1 MSCATM
7 AMPEAVPLADVGAGP
22 DPVSPSPSTRPTRGT
37 TPSGR
42 VQDTLR
48 SLESATARASK
59 RVTTRS
65 ARVTSVGNESE
76 RGDEAKLR
84 SNVETAKSMMQRVLE
99 MLAMMRSEMVEL
111 KQRVSEQSDTI
122 RKLSA
127 TVYKQ
132 STIIQ
137 GQEDLIRGLEIQ
149 VQESKEELRRKHD
162 EHHEEMKQ
170 EHQDLQ
176 RALAGMKE
184 QLTQLTQKPNI
195 PGEAPEPSG
204 PRATFADMA
213 RSLPASPPTSV
224 RSVPGMTK
232 QRTVGNS
239 HHCIIDTSRVSESNL
254 NKAQIGSI
262 RQAIEVEMR
271 AKNGQGNWRC
281 AAVVRESRNAD
292 RVKIVCRDEAELQLV
307 KEAAQKTAVEGSRVM
322 RDQLYPVRVDNANR
336 TAILDAEGNIL
347 PGAIEA
353 LSAEN
358 RVTIGK
364 ISWLSKRESG
374 KAYGSMVVY
383 VTKKSDAERLLQGFY
398 FDLAGES
405 ATTYVFE
412 PRTGPMQCFNCQEM
426 GHKAYSCKKQRTCG
440 KCATVGHHH
449 RECTAI
455 EPKCVPCGGP
465 HESFSWKCRMR
476 NPSSDA

>member
-1 MSCATM
+1 M
-7 AMPEAVPLADVGAGP
+7 AMPEVVPLANVGAGL

-37 TPSGR
+37 TPGGR

-48 SLESATARASK
+48 SLENASAKASK
-59 RVTTRS
+59 RITTRTT
-65 ARVTSVGNESE
+65 RVTSVGNEGE
-76 RGDEAKLR
+76 RSDEVKSR
-84 SNVETAKSMMQRVLE
+84 SSAETAKSMMQRVLE
-99 MLAMMRSEMVEL
+99 MLAKMGNEMVDL
-111 KQRVSEQSDTI
+111 KHRVSEQSDTI

-137 GQEDLIRGLEIQ
+137 GQEDLIRGLEVQ
-149 VQESKEELRRKHD
+149 VQESKEELRRKND
-162 EHHEEMKQ
+162 EQHEETRQVSWMHSVEVAVPK
-170 EHQDLQ
+170 L
-176 RALAGMKE
+176 G
-184 QLTQLTQKPNI
+184 
-195 PGEAPEPSG
+195 GS
-204 PRATFADMA
+204 RATFADIA

-224 RSVPGMTK
+224 RNIAGPTK
-232 QRTVGNS
+232 QGTVGERLQ
-239 HHCIIDTSRVSESNL
+239 CTIDTSHVNESNRH
-254 NKAQIGSI
+254 KAQIGQI
-262 RQAIEVEMR
+262 RQAVEEEMR
-271 AKNGQGNWRC
+271 AKNGQETWRC

-292 RVKIVCRDEAELQLV
+292 RVKIVCRDEAELQMV
-307 KEAAQKTAVEGSRVM
+307 KEAAQKTATEGARVM

-336 TAILDAEGNIL
+336 TAVLDAEGNIR

-383 VTKKSDAERLLQGFY
+383 VTKKSDAERLLEGYY

-405 ATTYVFE
+405 ATTYMFE
-412 PRTGPMQCFNCQEM
+412 PRTGPIQCFNCQGI

-440 KCATVGHHH
+440 KCASAGHHH
-449 RECTAI
+449 KECTAI
-455 EPKCVPCGGP
+455 EPKPQGLCCAG
-465 HESFSWKCRMR
+465 SL
-476 NPSSDA
+476 